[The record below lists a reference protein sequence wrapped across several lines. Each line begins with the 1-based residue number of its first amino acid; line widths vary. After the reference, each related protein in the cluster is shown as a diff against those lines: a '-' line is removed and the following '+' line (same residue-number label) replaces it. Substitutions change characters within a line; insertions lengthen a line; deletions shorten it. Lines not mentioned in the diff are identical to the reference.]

1 MSDNPTPTPAPAE
14 ALVKLERLN
23 QETTNH
29 IISLLEKDV
38 LPNLQA
44 DISSYAKGRMRVW
57 MPYEAPLDSPNSP
70 NRPFIP
76 GLLHDELWQFIVDL
90 CAKHGFTAQLAL
102 ASKGG
107 SIKPHR
113 DTTYAAAW
121 SFGINLG
128 ECDWQIASTRDSAK
142 PDYSMH
148 LTGGEVF
155 KFNSKHT
162 HAVVNAKPDRW
173 AINVWAIADTQA
185 ANKANIQERL
195 QSMLNENPHVV
206 EFIQK
211 HKPTTNGE
219 DKPMKEETAQQK
231 LKRLTQEIP
240 IQPQKKGTEMISFM
254 NDFFHTITND
264 PTPQES
270 LGYTTSQKTNKPYK
284 MGTTT
289 RTGAD
294 GDYNH
299 NLWMMPIN
307 NGDTWSYGLL
317 EHKLNNRGK
326 KFKLKMITINDLKTW
341 TGKDSGDLDAL
352 IEESNFAWANATHA
366 FFLKTR
372 DDDNWTLSDLGIGV
386 IDMKKTSKRLQEIT
400 RFTQIYKSK
409 NMQRLTFCVYTN
421 EWMEKYYQDNNLSYN
436 SSDEVMFDGPVFIR
450 KSAMVKMCFE
460 ITDEVTRKQMIGAI
474 HNGRNTFLARMAIP
488 TGLIKGLWHVVEDE
502 DISADVVYH
511 ETALKKE
518 YFTTNDVWTFSAWP
532 MDTSYEVSW
541 DTQSMIN
548 NIGWLY
554 TPERFKAELGTL
566 LSDFTK
572 EVASGNL
579 PEWMKVGAS
588 TDQDGGLTN
597 EDNELQEWQANYVKW
612 QKNGFSLYDSSNFI
626 HLAFGQL
633 ANRMRAAVKRDNMWL
648 PMCNAFMAPVI
659 THEALQIMGG
669 QNLPESKSDLV
680 WFDPRYGA
688 IIPGNRFVDTAVLHD
703 TWDQDGDMARFIRI
717 KLWCSDI
724 NVWDTMATEGVVP
737 YVAIPTTPEEAVDV
751 VVIVRSPNGP
761 GGYSI
766 NFYDAET
773 MPFMRVNEEL
783 VQVIDL
789 ATATMPMGT
798 LLKDTVVSDELQDI
812 INNTQYTKRAF
823 TRDNAKDMVIA
834 QMSNPGFGS
843 FANFMMVYANVYGPG
858 YPASMPAT
866 GNDII
871 DASAQTANIEA
882 FEYISSGVSML
893 WADMLQDIVNS
904 DKVIDSYLLNR
915 LPTSF
920 NAMLYGTKHIADG
933 PMAEMLKQ
941 YINTMKAIDQEK
953 KNTIYLRT
961 RSELIPMLQELI
973 PTLTADTQAWCES
986 FNTKYMRLLRAL
998 DEQKAERKAEETQW
1012 SSRYFKAWNAVF
1024 AADAL
1029 EKVIKSMV
1037 DEIKLSSNPGKFAV
1051 ALYRWMTDPKMSY
1064 ELVYREATNDYVKAN
1079 AHLRYGLVDRVIFQA
1094 GKHGQENMMD
1104 VLIQG
1109 LKDLGL

>member
-1 MSDNPTPTPAPAE
+1 
-14 ALVKLERLN
+14 
-23 QETTNH
+23 
-29 IISLLEKDV
+29 
-38 LPNLQA
+38 
-44 DISSYAKGRMRVW
+44 
-57 MPYEAPLDSPNSP
+57 
-70 NRPFIP
+70 
-76 GLLHDELWQFIVDL
+76 
-90 CAKHGFTAQLAL
+90 
-102 ASKGG
+102 
-107 SIKPHR
+107 
-113 DTTYAAAW
+113 
-121 SFGINLG
+121 
-128 ECDWQIASTRDSAK
+128 
-142 PDYSMH
+142 
-148 LTGGEVF
+148 
-155 KFNSKHT
+155 
-162 HAVVNAKPDRW
+162 
-173 AINVWAIADTQA
+173 
-185 ANKANIQERL
+185 
-195 QSMLNENPHVV
+195 
-206 EFIQK
+206 
-211 HKPTTNGE
+211 
-219 DKPMKEETAQQK
+219 
-231 LKRLTQEIP
+231 
-240 IQPQKKGTEMISFM
+240 
-254 NDFFHTITND
+254 
-264 PTPQES
+264 
-270 LGYTTSQKTNKPYK
+270 
-284 MGTTT
+284 
-289 RTGAD
+289 
-294 GDYNH
+294 
-299 NLWMMPIN
+299 
-307 NGDTWSYGLL
+307 
-317 EHKLNNRGK
+317 
-326 KFKLKMITINDLKTW
+326 
-341 TGKDSGDLDAL
+341 
-352 IEESNFAWANATHA
+352 
-366 FFLKTR
+366 
-372 DDDNWTLSDLGIGV
+372 
-386 IDMKKTSKRLQEIT
+386 MKKTSKRLQEIT

-554 TPERFKAELGTL
+554 TPERFKAELDTL
-566 LSDFTK
+566 LTDFTK
-572 EVASGNL
+572 EVTSGNL

-724 NVWDTMATEGVVP
+724 NVWDTMAIEGVVP

-798 LLKDTVVSDELQDI
+798 LLKDTVVSGELQDI
-812 INNTQYTKRAF
+812 INNTQYT
-823 TRDNAKDMVIA
+823 
-834 QMSNPGFGS
+834 
-843 FANFMMVYANVYGPG
+843 
-858 YPASMPAT
+858 
-866 GNDII
+866 
-871 DASAQTANIEA
+871 
-882 FEYISSGVSML
+882 
-893 WADMLQDIVNS
+893 
-904 DKVIDSYLLNR
+904 
-915 LPTSF
+915 
-920 NAMLYGTKHIADG
+920 
-933 PMAEMLKQ
+933 
-941 YINTMKAIDQEK
+941 
-953 KNTIYLRT
+953 
-961 RSELIPMLQELI
+961 
-973 PTLTADTQAWCES
+973 
-986 FNTKYMRLLRAL
+986 
-998 DEQKAERKAEETQW
+998 
-1012 SSRYFKAWNAVF
+1012 
-1024 AADAL
+1024 L
-1029 EKVIKSMV
+1029 E
-1037 DEIKLSSNPGKFAV
+1037 
-1051 ALYRWMTDPKMSY
+1051 
-1064 ELVYREATNDYVKAN
+1064 
-1079 AHLRYGLVDRVIFQA
+1079 
-1094 GKHGQENMMD
+1094 
-1104 VLIQG
+1104 
-1109 LKDLGL
+1109 

>member
-162 HAVVNAKPDRW
+162 HAVV
-173 AINVWAIADTQA
+173 
-185 ANKANIQERL
+185 
-195 QSMLNENPHVV
+195 NENPHVV

-409 NMQRLTFCVYTN
+409 NMQRLTFCV
-421 EWMEKYYQDNNLSYN
+421 
-436 SSDEVMFDGPVFIR
+436 
-450 KSAMVKMCFE
+450 
-460 ITDEVTRKQMIGAI
+460 
-474 HNGRNTFLARMAIP
+474 
-488 TGLIKGLWHVVEDE
+488 
-502 DISADVVYH
+502 
-511 ETALKKE
+511 
-518 YFTTNDVWTFSAWP
+518 
-532 MDTSYEVSW
+532 
-541 DTQSMIN
+541 
-548 NIGWLY
+548 
-554 TPERFKAELGTL
+554 
-566 LSDFTK
+566 
-572 EVASGNL
+572 
-579 PEWMKVGAS
+579 
-588 TDQDGGLTN
+588 LT
-597 EDNELQEWQANYVKW
+597 
-612 QKNGFSLYDSSNFI
+612 
-626 HLAFGQL
+626 
-633 ANRMRAAVKRDNMWL
+633 
-648 PMCNAFMAPVI
+648 
-659 THEALQIMGG
+659 
-669 QNLPESKSDLV
+669 
-680 WFDPRYGA
+680 
-688 IIPGNRFVDTAVLHD
+688 
-703 TWDQDGDMARFIRI
+703 
-717 KLWCSDI
+717 
-724 NVWDTMATEGVVP
+724 
-737 YVAIPTTPEEAVDV
+737 
-751 VVIVRSPNGP
+751 
-761 GGYSI
+761 
-766 NFYDAET
+766 
-773 MPFMRVNEEL
+773 
-783 VQVIDL
+783 
-789 ATATMPMGT
+789 
-798 LLKDTVVSDELQDI
+798 
-812 INNTQYTKRAF
+812 
-823 TRDNAKDMVIA
+823 
-834 QMSNPGFGS
+834 
-843 FANFMMVYANVYGPG
+843 
-858 YPASMPAT
+858 
-866 GNDII
+866 
-871 DASAQTANIEA
+871 
-882 FEYISSGVSML
+882 
-893 WADMLQDIVNS
+893 
-904 DKVIDSYLLNR
+904 
-915 LPTSF
+915 
-920 NAMLYGTKHIADG
+920 
-933 PMAEMLKQ
+933 
-941 YINTMKAIDQEK
+941 
-953 KNTIYLRT
+953 
-961 RSELIPMLQELI
+961 
-973 PTLTADTQAWCES
+973 
-986 FNTKYMRLLRAL
+986 
-998 DEQKAERKAEETQW
+998 
-1012 SSRYFKAWNAVF
+1012 
-1024 AADAL
+1024 
-1029 EKVIKSMV
+1029 
-1037 DEIKLSSNPGKFAV
+1037 
-1051 ALYRWMTDPKMSY
+1051 
-1064 ELVYREATNDYVKAN
+1064 
-1079 AHLRYGLVDRVIFQA
+1079 
-1094 GKHGQENMMD
+1094 
-1104 VLIQG
+1104 
-1109 LKDLGL
+1109 